1 MMDKMIA
8 EFPDQLGKALE
19 IGGAAE
25 IRPLERPIGHALICG
40 MGGSA
45 IGGNLVQGFL
55 KAHLSIP
62 ILVNKDY
69 ALPAYVGEQ
78 SLCIFS
84 SYSGNTEET
93 VAAFDKALGTG
104 ARIIC
109 VTSGGKLLE
118 RAKANGLDYIQVPGG
133 SPSPRATLGFS
144 VVQLLTI
151 FHKLGLT
158 DKYFLNEI
166 RASQGMLKT
175 QQEEIKRA
183 AQDVADALANK
194 TPVIY
199 AADQLEPVILR
210 FRQQINENAKLL
222 SWASVFPEMN
232 HNELVGW
239 RQTYKELAVV
249 VLKSNYD
256 HPRNRMRMDIS
267 LQIIHKCTPSI
278 IEIEAQGNSPERQAF
293 YFIHLTDWI
302 SFYLADNRSEIDPVE
317 VKVIDYLKGELAKA
331 N

>member
-8 EFPDQLGKALE
+8 EFPEQLGKALE
-19 IGGAAE
+19 IGGTAN
-25 IRPLERPIGHALICG
+25 IRPLERPVGHILICG

-55 KAHLSIP
+55 KNHLAIP
-62 ILVNKDY
+62 LLVNKDY
-69 ALPAYVGEQ
+69 QVPAFVGKH

-93 VAAFDKALGTG
+93 VAAFDQAIQTD

-109 VTSGGKLLE
+109 VCSGGKLLE
-118 RAKANGLDYIQVPGG
+118 RAKANGLDYILVPSG

-144 VVQLLTI
+144 VVQLLSI
-151 FHKLGLT
+151 LYKLGLT
-158 DKYFLNEI
+158 DKYFLNEV

-175 QQEEIKRA
+175 NQEKIKA
-183 AQDVADALANK
+183 AAENVAEHLAKK

-199 AADQLEPVILR
+199 AGEQLEAVALR
-210 FRQQINENAKLL
+210 FRQQVNENAKLL
-222 SWASVFPEMN
+222 SWSSVFPEMN

-249 VLKSNYD
+249 VFRSNYD
-256 HPRNRMRMDIS
+256 NPRTRMRMDIT
-267 LQIIHKCTPSI
+267 LQIIHKCTPNI
-278 IEIEAQGNSPERQAF
+278 VEIEAQGNSPERQAF
-293 YFIHLTDWI
+293 YLIHLCDWI
-302 SFYLADNRSEIDPVE
+302 SLYLAENRDSIDPVE
-317 VKVIDYLKGELAKA
+317 VKVIDYLKSELAKA
-331 N
+331 